1 MTSDDATTTPAL
13 AAGGRISLRTLI
25 AIRWIAVAGQLATV
39 LLVHYGLGYRLPIW
53 PALAVI
59 GVSVLL
65 NLAAMIQ
72 GRVRIRLGERDAALY
87 LSYDLLQL
95 SVLLYLTGGLQNP
108 FVLLLLAP
116 LTVSAII
123 LSRGATIAM
132 TAITLASLTVLAI
145 WHYPLPGSRLL
156 AVAEPLEPSPVYELG
171 VWFALSL
178 SAVFVTAYVWQ
189 VADEARR
196 IGEALAASQTALA
209 REQRLSAVGALAAAA
224 AHELGTPLGT
234 IAVVAHELAD
244 EVPPDSPLAEDLAL
258 LRSQTERCREILA
271 SLAQRPETEG
281 GDPFELLSLA
291 ALIETAA
298 EPHRRDGI
306 EVAVKAAP
314 QDSSRPPM
322 ARRSPE
328 MLQGL
333 GNLLQNAQQFAHSRV
348 SARAEW
354 SRSEVAITITDDGPG
369 FPPSLLNRL
378 GEPYLSGRDPSARGG
393 ARDGNHMGLGIFI
406 AVTLLGHSGAEV
418 RFANARGGGAQVV
431 VRWKRHIFE
440 GARR

>member
-209 REQRLSAVGALAAAA
+209 REQRLSAGGALAAGGWLLGQRISERGPRAI
-224 AHELGTPLGT
+224 ELWF
-234 IAVVAHELAD
+234 VAI
-244 EVPPDSPLAEDLAL
+244 P
-258 LRSQTERCREILA
+258 TEI
-271 SLAQRPETEG
+271 
-281 GDPFELLSLA
+281 
-291 ALIETAA
+291 
-298 EPHRRDGI
+298 
-306 EVAVKAAP
+306 AAP
-314 QDSSRPPM
+314 VLI
-322 ARRSPE
+322 A
-328 MLQGL
+328 
-333 GNLLQNAQQFAHSRV
+333 A
-348 SARAEW
+348 
-354 SRSEVAITITDDGPG
+354 
-369 FPPSLLNRL
+369 
-378 GEPYLSGRDPSARGG
+378 GG
-393 ARDGNHMGLGIFI
+393 AFGLLVFE
-406 AVTLLGHSGAEV
+406 TLTYLGV
-418 RFANARGGGAQVV
+418 RRMRFANAPGA
-431 VRWKRHIFE
+431 
-440 GARR
+440 GAR